1 MPNIFAISD
10 TWFNRLLV
18 NDQDVNVVDN
28 NEMIIKNWNKTVHSD
43 DKVYVLGGFG
53 IGDLYQIILRLKG
66 EIHFLN
72 NQFNEDEKRYIDEMW
87 ETLKKSSDPEIIKK
101 VVFENKQI
109 VILNDLDSVLTY
121 YPLAE
126 WPGKSSGT
134 YCFHGFN
141 DLMSINDHNISCMS
155 GMWDSKPVM
164 LKQVQDNITTYN
176 SRI

>member
-10 TWFNRLLV
+10 TWFNRILDD
-18 NDQDVNVVDN
+18 NQETNVVDN
-28 NEMIIKNWNKTVHSD
+28 NERLIKNWNDTVKPG

-53 IGDLYQIILRLKG
+53 IGELYHIIIRLKG

-72 NQFNEDEKRYIDEMW
+72 NYFNSDEKMFIKEMKDS
-87 ETLKKSSDPEIIKK
+87 LKKSSDPEASKK
-101 VVFENKQI
+101 VVFENNQI

-121 YPLAE
+121 YPIQE

-141 DLMSINDHNISCMS
+141 DQMNINDHNITCMS
-155 GMWDSKPVM
+155 SAWDSKPVM
-164 LKQVQDNITTYN
+164 LKQVQDNITTFN
-176 SRI
+176 SKL

>member
-10 TWFNRLLV
+10 TWFNRILDD
-18 NDQDVNVVDN
+18 NQESNVVDN
-28 NEMIIKNWNKTVHSD
+28 NERLIKNWNDTVKPG

-53 IGDLYQIILRLKG
+53 IGELYHIVIRLKG

-72 NQFNEDEKRYIDEMW
+72 NYFNADEKMFIKEMKDS
-87 ETLKKSSDPEIIKK
+87 LKKSSDPEAVKK
-101 VVFENKQI
+101 VVFESNQI

-121 YPLAE
+121 YPIQE

-141 DLMSINDHNISCMS
+141 NLMNLNEHNITCMS
-155 GMWDSKPVM
+155 GEWDSKPVL
-164 LKQVQDNITTYN
+164 LKTT
-176 SRI
+176 

>member
-10 TWFNRLLV
+10 TWFNRLLT

-28 NEMIIKNWNKTVHSD
+28 NEKLIRCWNETVKSD

-53 IGDLYQIILRLKG
+53 IGDLYHIIIRLKG

-72 NQFNEDEKRYIDEMW
+72 NYFNGDEKMFIDSMW
-87 ETLKKSSDPEIIKK
+87 KTLEKSSDPEIINK
-101 VVFENKQI
+101 VVFEGNQI
-109 VILNDLDSVLTY
+109 VILNELDSVLTY
-121 YPLAE
+121 YPLEE

-141 DLMSINDHNISCMS
+141 DLVSINDHNISCMS
-155 GMWDSKPVM
+155 NMWDSKPVM
-164 LKQVQDNITTYN
+164 LKQVQENITTFN
-176 SRI
+176 SKI